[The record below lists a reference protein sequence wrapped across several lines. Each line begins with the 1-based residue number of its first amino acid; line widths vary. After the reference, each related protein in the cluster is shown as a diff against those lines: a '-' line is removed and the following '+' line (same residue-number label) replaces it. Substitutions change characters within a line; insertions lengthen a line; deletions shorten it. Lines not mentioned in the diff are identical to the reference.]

1 MGFRL
6 NPCPLL
12 KQEETND
19 HLRGFAHQSDQAIGG
34 YPPAIAG
41 SVHRARHCEGIV
53 QSLAEEIPAWV
64 SSLFSG
70 LQSNG

>member
-19 HLRGFAHQSDQAIGG
+19 HLRGIAHQSDQAIGG
-34 YPPAIAG
+34 YSS
-41 SVHRARHCEGIV
+41 SVALQNLVRTGMISRNAMQDIRPILPCGT
-53 QSLAEEIPAWV
+53 LATI
-64 SSLFSG
+64 
-70 LQSNG
+70 

>member
-19 HLRGFAHQSDQAIGG
+19 HLRGFAHQSDQQL
-34 YPPAIAG
+34 
-41 SVHRARHCEGIV
+41 ED
-53 QSLAEEIPAWV
+53 IPRP
-64 SSLFSG
+64 
-70 LQSNG
+70 